1 MHPRLVRVT
10 LSNITPMTTAYI
22 LVAIQLEERDLIK
35 GLGQDYVD
43 YRKRIPMI
51 LPFPKGKGTA

>member
-1 MHPRLVRVT
+1 
-10 LSNITPMTTAYI
+10 MTTAYL

-51 LPFPKGKGTA
+51 LPIRVRRAVTRILKDEDIV